1 MGRPLKDGK
10 ITLTEEEKNILTK
23 IRKSKTETAI
33 RVKRA
38 TMLLLS
44 DEGKT
49 LVDIASKLDFHFSAV
64 KLCLTKYRKGGIE
77 GALNDEKGRGRK
89 AVITDEDKA
98 WIKNIA
104 CKKPVDFGYAQELWS
119 IRKLREH
126 IINNCEKEKHEAL
139 KTVSISTLSGI
150 LNEASIKPH
159 RIRYYLEKRDEDF
172 EKKMEEVLIVYKKVQ
187 MKLEKKL
194 QDEYIMVSYD
204 EKPGIQAIANTVA
217 DKNPTEKHGF
227 IARDSEYKRFG
238 TLSLLAGI
246 NLLDGEVISII
257 RNRHTSDEFIEWLK
271 VVDEKY
277 DKDKK
282 ILVVLDNHSVH
293 RSKKTNEY
301 LETRKERFE
310 FVFTPKHGSWL
321 NIIEGFFGKLARQ
334 LLRGIRV
341 KSKEELVERITK
353 YIAEVNENPVIPNW
367 TYKMN
372 ETTVL

>member
-10 ITLTEEEKNILTK
+10 ITLTEEEKKILTK

-104 CKKPVDFGYAQELWS
+104 CKKPADFGYAQELWS

-126 IINNCEKEKHEAL
+126 IINNCENEKHEAL
-139 KTVSISTLSGI
+139 KTVSISTLSVI

-194 QDEYIMVSYD
+194 EDEYIMVSYD
-204 EKPGIQAIANTVA
+204 EKPGIQAIGNTVA
-217 DKNPTEKHGF
+217 DKHPTEKHGF
-227 IARDSEYKRFG
+227 IARDSEYKRLG

-257 RNRHTSDEFIEWLK
+257 RNRHASEEFIEWLK

-353 YIAEVNENPVIPNW
+353 YIAEVNENPVIPNRI
-367 TYKMN
+367 YKMD
-372 ETTVL
+372 ETTIL

>member
-89 AVITDEDKA
+89 AVITDEDKV

-126 IINNCEKEKHEAL
+126 IINNCENEKHEAL
-139 KTVSISTLSGI
+139 KTVSISTLSVI

-227 IARDSEYKRFG
+227 IARDSGYKRFG

>member
-23 IRKSKTETAI
+23 IRKSKTETTI

-89 AVITDEDKA
+89 AVITDEDKV

-126 IINNCEKEKHEAL
+126 IINNCENEKHEAL
-139 KTVSISTLSGI
+139 KTVSISTLSVI

>member
-89 AVITDEDKA
+89 AVITDEDKV

-126 IINNCEKEKHEAL
+126 IINNCENEKHEAL
-139 KTVSISTLSGI
+139 KTVSISTLSVI

-172 EKKMEEVLIVYKKVQ
+172 EKKMEKVLIVYKKVQ

-227 IARDSEYKRFG
+227 IARDSEYKRLG

>member
-89 AVITDEDKA
+89 AVITDEDKV

-126 IINNCEKEKHEAL
+126 IINNCENEKHEAL
-139 KTVSISTLSGI
+139 KTVSISTLSVI

-367 TYKMN
+367 TYKMD
-372 ETTVL
+372 ETTIL

>member
-89 AVITDEDKA
+89 AVITDEDKV

-126 IINNCEKEKHEAL
+126 IINNCENEKHEAL
-139 KTVSISTLSGI
+139 KTVSISTLSVI

-204 EKPGIQAIANTVA
+204 EKPGIQAIGNT
-217 DKNPTEKHGF
+217 
-227 IARDSEYKRFG
+227 
-238 TLSLLAGI
+238 
-246 NLLDGEVISII
+246 
-257 RNRHTSDEFIEWLK
+257 

-282 ILVVLDNHSVH
+282 ILVILDNHSVH
-293 RSKKTNEY
+293 RSRKTNEY
-301 LETRKERFE
+301 FETRK
-310 FVFTPKHGSWL
+310 
-321 NIIEGFFGKLARQ
+321 
-334 LLRGIRV
+334 
-341 KSKEELVERITK
+341 
-353 YIAEVNENPVIPNW
+353 
-367 TYKMN
+367 
-372 ETTVL
+372 

>member
-89 AVITDEDKA
+89 AVITDEDKV

-126 IINNCEKEKHEAL
+126 IINNCENEKHEAL
-139 KTVSISTLSGI
+139 KTVSISTLSVI

>member
-89 AVITDEDKA
+89 AVITDEDKV

-126 IINNCEKEKHEAL
+126 IINNCENEKHEAL
-139 KTVSISTLSGI
+139 KTVSISTLSVI

-310 FVFTPKHGSWL
+310 FVFIPKHGSWL

>member
-89 AVITDEDKA
+89 AVITDEDKV

-126 IINNCEKEKHEAL
+126 IINNCENEKHEAL
-139 KTVSISTLSGI
+139 KTVSISTLSVI

-310 FVFTPKHGSWL
+310 VVFTPKHGSWL

>member
-89 AVITDEDKA
+89 AVITDEDKV

-126 IINNCEKEKHEAL
+126 IINNCENEKHEAL
-139 KTVSISTLSGI
+139 KTVSISTLSVI

-227 IARDSEYKRFG
+227 IARDSEYKRLG

-367 TYKMN
+367 TYKMD
-372 ETTVL
+372 ETTIL

>member
-10 ITLTEEEKNILTK
+10 ITLTENEKEILTR
-23 IRKSKTETAI
+23 IRKSKTENAI

-38 TMLLLS
+38 TMLLLL
-44 DEGKT
+44 DEGRT
-49 LVDIASKLDFHFSAV
+49 LVEIAAKVDFHFSAV
-64 KLCLTKYRKGGIE
+64 KLCLKKYRKGGIE
-77 GALNDEKGRGRK
+77 SALNDEKGRGRK
-89 AVITDEDKA
+89 AKITDEDKI

-104 CKKPVDFGYAQELWS
+104 CKKPMDFGYAQELWR

-126 IINNCEKEKHEAL
+126 IIKICEAEKHENL
-139 KTVSISTLSGI
+139 KTVSISTLSLI
-150 LNEASIKPH
+150 LNESGIKPH
-159 RIRYYLEKRDEDF
+159 RIRYYLEKRDEEF

-187 MKLEKKL
+187 LKLEKKL

-227 IARDSEYKRFG
+227 TARDSEYKRLG

-246 NLLDGEVISII
+246 NLLDGEVISIV
-257 RNRHTSDEFIEWLK
+257 RNRHASEEFIEWLK
-271 VVDEKY
+271 IVDEKY

-282 ILVVLDNHSVH
+282 ILIVLDNHSVH

-301 LETRKERFE
+301 LETKKERFE

-321 NIIEGFFGKLARQ
+321 NIIEGFFGKLSKQ
-334 LLRGIRV
+334 LLHGIRV
-341 KSKEELVERITK
+341 KTKEELIERIIK
-353 YIAEVNENPVIPNW
+353 YIAEVNENPVVPNW
-367 TYKMN
+367 TYKMD
-372 ETTVL
+372 ETTIL

>member
-77 GALNDEKGRGRK
+77 GALND
-89 AVITDEDKA
+89 
-98 WIKNIA
+98 
-104 CKKPVDFGYAQELWS
+104 
-119 IRKLREH
+119 
-126 IINNCEKEKHEAL
+126 
-139 KTVSISTLSGI
+139 
-150 LNEASIKPH
+150 
-159 RIRYYLEKRDEDF
+159 
-172 EKKMEEVLIVYKKVQ
+172 KKVQ

-204 EKPGIQAIANTVA
+204 EKPGIQAIGNTVA

-227 IARDSEYKRFG
+227 IARDSEYKRLG

-246 NLLDGEVISII
+246 NLLDGEIISII
-257 RNRHTSDEFIEWLK
+257 RNRHASDEFIEWLK

-310 FVFTPKHGSWL
+310 VVFTPKHGSWL

>member
-1 MGRPLKDGK
+1 M
-10 ITLTEEEKNILTK
+10 
-23 IRKSKTETAI
+23 
-33 RVKRA
+33 
-38 TMLLLS
+38 
-44 DEGKT
+44 
-49 LVDIASKLDFHFSAV
+49 
-64 KLCLTKYRKGGIE
+64 
-77 GALNDEKGRGRK
+77 
-89 AVITDEDKA
+89 
-98 WIKNIA
+98 
-104 CKKPVDFGYAQELWS
+104 WS

-126 IINNCEKEKHEAL
+126 IINNCENEKHEAL
-139 KTVSISTLSGI
+139 KTVSISTLSVI

-187 MKLEKKL
+187 LKLEKKL

-227 IARDSEYKRFG
+227 IARDSEYKRLG

-257 RNRHTSDEFIEWLK
+257 RNRHASDEFIEWLK

>member
-89 AVITDEDKA
+89 AVITDEDKV

-126 IINNCEKEKHEAL
+126 IINNCENEKHEAL
-139 KTVSISTLSGI
+139 KTVSISTLSVI

-227 IARDSEYKRFG
+227 IARDSEYKRLG